1 LPSYVK
7 KGNPEERKSRRK
19 AEGHTTTDWKRMII
33 YLYANDLTFD
43 NKVVLMASNT
53 HGVEPTFDVQRYNRK
68 AKKYINV
75 QCPGLI
81 KSYNECMGDVDKC
94 GMLLAL
100 YRNRMKT

>member
-1 LPSYVK
+1 
-7 KGNPEERKSRRK
+7 
-19 AEGHTTTDWKRMII
+19 MII

-75 QCPGLI
+75 QCPGL
-81 KSYNECMGDVDKC
+81 M
-94 GMLLAL
+94 
-100 YRNRMKT
+100 